1 MLGKTKLALASIILL
16 MAIYSCD
23 DRDTLSWESEIFLPL
38 VDDNITWSSFVPD
51 SLLELG
57 EGGEP
62 ARLVYIGPFEVFTSE
77 DIPVLPDTTLDN
89 TFSMGNNLTVE
100 VPAPIDFP
108 FMVINSEMQ
117 ITNLGENS
125 GMYLRELILS
135 EGMMTFTVEST
146 VDGIINL
153 SYSLNSIT
161 VNGEAVGIDMN
172 VPAAEGGVNG
182 IATANIDLTGAVFD
196 MTGEDGSSENII
208 NSSFTAMNSPLNEDI
223 FYISNLDSL
232 NVKLEMH
239 DMKVD
244 KARGYFGNVELDFGT
259 EISLID
265 TVPVPNPILNLEGAV
280 AKIRI
285 DNTIGADLRLNF
297 DTLLVDGESVIH
309 PTLYGAHDISRAQ
322 WIDGTLLDYTTLE
335 IDLGESGS
343 NIFDL
348 METFPEK
355 FRMAGSAQINPYGDI
370 SFGNDYA
377 DVDYIPDLELE
388 IEIPFRMGLDGVVL
402 EEVYTIDPMEF
413 PNFDG
418 RLLIDL
424 TSTFPVEVIADV
436 NYVVNDIDGTIVS
449 VNTELEA
456 GISYPEMPSHAL
468 LIIPLNQAII
478 EPGGN
483 VYVNLT
489 VRTDGAQIF
498 TGYENIRVQVRIE
511 GTQLIE
517 VE

>member
-1 MLGKTKLALASIILL
+1 MLGKTKFALAF
-16 MAIYSCD
+16 AIFLTALYSCED
-23 DRDTLSWESEIFLPL
+23 SDPLSWESEIFLPL
-38 VDDNITWSSFVPD
+38 VDDNVTWSSFVPD
-51 SLLELG
+51 SLLVLG

-62 ARLVYIGPFEVFTSE
+62 ARLVYIGPFEAFDSE
-77 DIPVLPDTTLDN
+77 DIPALPDTTIDN
-89 TFSMGNNLTVE
+89 TFSMGNELTVE
-100 VPAPIDFP
+100 VPAPEDFP
-108 FMVINSEMQ
+108 FMDILSEMQ
-117 ITNLGENS
+117 VTNLVENS

-135 EGMMTFTVEST
+135 GGMMTFTVEST
-146 VDGIINL
+146 VDGIIDL
-153 SYSLNSIT
+153 SYSLTSVT
-161 VNGEAVGIDMN
+161 VDGEAVGFDMS

-182 IATANIDLTGAVFD
+182 IATANIDLTDAVFD
-196 MTGEDGSSENII
+196 MTGEDGSSENMI
-208 NSSFTAMNSPLNEDI
+208 NSSFTVMNSPLNADI

-232 NVKLEMH
+232 NVKLEMQN
-239 DMKVD
+239 MMLD

-259 EISLID
+259 EVSLID
-265 TVPVPNPILNLEGAV
+265 TVPVPNPILDLEGAV

-322 WIDGTLLDYTTLE
+322 WIDGTLLNYTTLE

-377 DVDYIPDLELE
+377 DIDYIPDLELE
-388 IEIPFRMGLDGVVL
+388 VEIPFRMGLDGVVL
-402 EEVYTIDPMEF
+402 EESYAIDPMEF

-449 VNTELEA
+449 VDTELDA
-456 GISYPEMPSHAL
+456 GSSYPEMPAHAL

-483 VYVNLT
+483 VFVNLT
-489 VRTDGAQIF
+489 VRTDGAQTF